1 MSISRRNFISQTALL
16 TASLET
22 LSSFK
27 VPAAAGYSLKVMA
40 TNWGFPGSITEFC
53 KKAKDAGYDGIE
65 VWMPG
70 DDKGRKEVMN
80 AAAQQNLLVGFLYG
94 GGDTDYAKHAE
105 QFKNGITEAVKLK
118 PIYINCHSGKDY
130 FSFDQNKSLMD
141 FSLDLGAKNGI
152 PVYHETHRGRSLFAA
167 HTTRNFIEKIPNLRL
182 CLDISH
188 WCNVHESLLGD
199 QKETVDLALSRVDH
213 IHARVGHSEG
223 PQVSDPRAPE
233 WDGAVKT
240 HFAWWDK
247 VVETK
252 RKEGKIMTIL
262 TEFGPPDYL
271 PTLPYT
277 RQPVANQW
285 DINVYMLQQL
295 KKRYV

>member
-53 KKAKDAGYDGIE
+53 KKAKEAGYDGIE

-70 DDKGRKEVMN
+70 DDKGRKEVMD

-94 GGDTDYAKHAE
+94 GGDADYAKHAE
-105 QFKNGITEAVKLK
+105 QFKNGITEAAKMK

-130 FSFDQNKSLMD
+130 FSFDQNKALMD
-141 FSLDLGAKNGI
+141 FSLDLGAKSGI

-167 HTTRNFIEKIPNLRL
+167 HTTRNFLEKMPNLRL

-213 IHARVGHSEG
+213 IHARVGHAEG

-233 WDGAVKT
+233 WDAAVKT

-252 RKEGKIMTIL
+252 RKEGRIMTIL